1 MFVRLVAAI
10 GLGVAAGPSVG
21 ESAATPYPL
30 LEFAQ
35 ERERERAAAGSPGLD
50 RFFANQLGRVRHELA
65 LARPPD
71 DAQCAGSMGAS
82 RFAALHVQVG
92 DALQEQG
99 DHQSALA
106 AYRSALACRP
116 RDIGILRQIAEV
128 QFVMRDLPAA
138 REAIE
143 QGLAID
149 PLHIALNR
157 LAGDCDYVAGRWADA
172 MSRYRYVASGDLD
185 PESATFAQLMFWL
198 SQQRAGTSNP
208 AWVPRRLGDLW
219 PRPLVLFV
227 KGEYSETELMRT
239 LRKSEEDPW
248 VIDGQLLSSLFFAGE
263 SWWARGEPEV
273 ARRYFAAAVNLR
285 RVHTDEYRLALAEI
299 ARLNRP

>member
-10 GLGVAAGPSVG
+10 GLGVAAGTSVG
-21 ESAATPYPL
+21 ESGATPHPL

-35 ERERERAAAGSPGLD
+35 ERERERAAAESPGLD

-65 LARPPD
+65 LARPPA

-92 DALQEQG
+92 DAFQEHADQ
-99 DHQSALA
+99 QSALA

-116 RDIGILRQIAEV
+116 RDIGILRQIAEAL
-128 QFVMRDLPAA
+128 FVMRDLPAA
-138 REAIE
+138 REVIE

-149 PLHIALNR
+149 PRHIALNR
-157 LAGDCDYVAGRWADA
+157 LAGNCDYVAGRWADA

-198 SQQRAGTSNP
+198 SQQRAGTPNP
-208 AWVPRRLGDLW
+208 SWVPRRLGDLW

-227 KGEYSETELMRT
+227 KGEYTETELMRT
-239 LRKSEEDPW
+239 LRNSEEDPW
-248 VIDGQLLSSLFFAGE
+248 VIEGQLLSSLFFAGE

-299 ARLNRP
+299 ARLNLP